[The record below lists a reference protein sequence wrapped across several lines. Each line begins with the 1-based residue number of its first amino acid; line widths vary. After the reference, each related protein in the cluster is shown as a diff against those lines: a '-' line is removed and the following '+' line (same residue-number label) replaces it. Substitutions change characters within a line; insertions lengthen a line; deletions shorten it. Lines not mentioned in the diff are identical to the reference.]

1 MAGDAGEGSM
11 MMNWMLRDESWVRST
26 LIHEVLL
33 LLLLLL
39 RLKALPTRMTRGRA
53 PTIRDH
59 ACATNGREKA

>member
-1 MAGDAGEGSM
+1 M
-11 MMNWMLRDESWVRST
+11 MMNWMLRDESWARST
-26 LIHEVLL
+26 LIHGVL

-59 ACATNGREKA
+59 ACATNGRENA